1 MVPYTA
7 GWEPS
12 VSSSLG
18 VAEPGA
24 PQPGGGGPSR
34 APYLPGVEAGRANG
48 RDTDE
53 LVELA
58 ADEGERGLNGGAA
71 AAGLS
76 SGKFRPSV
84 PQVASRPAIA
94 PNLKPWLIRIKAQY
108 AYPRI

>member
-12 VSSSLG
+12 VSSSLASRNPERRSQAA
-18 VAEPGA
+18 VAPAE
-24 PQPGGGGPSR
+24 R
-34 APYLPGVEAGRANG
+34 RTVPGVEAGRANR

-58 ADEGERGLNGGAA
+58 ADQGNADSMAALA
-71 AAGLS
+71 AAGLR

-94 PNLKPWLIRIKAQY
+94 PKS
-108 AYPRI
+108 